1 MLTRHWRGNGK
12 GEIELEKDTPIKD
25 KEKSLEDF
33 LLHIDCLD
41 ELKPWLDNF
50 NIFDVLKIS
59 RTEIRHSNMLSW
71 LLNPYENHGLND
83 SFLRALIRGIIKNGT
98 FGNAEPIELMTA
110 DLRGVQILREWEDI
124 DILIYTEEF
133 IIAIENKID
142 SSEHDNQLKKY
153 REIIENKYKQQK
165 KIYLYLTPLGV
176 NSGNSNDWEIIS
188 YTDILDAVVS
198 VFETKKMDLADGSKQ
213 LIKDYIHLLRS
224 RIVEDPKL
232 VEICRKIYL
241 QYKPALDLIFENK
254 GNPVSECIIEVLKE
268 KNFLV
273 NEAYS
278 RNSMI
283 VFSTKEMDSLL
294 PILENKKEGAWSD
307 GCSYHYWI
315 GIISEEKLF
324 GCFELGGWNLTENI
338 KKNQAVIIENS
349 SNKKARKND
358 EFQFKRVFTTKKL
371 MIDSTEIKSVK
382 NAALKIIEEL
392 MQNEKKLI
400 ELFPKKA

>member
-1 MLTRHWRGNGK
+1 MLTRHRRGNGK
-12 GEIELEKDTPIKD
+12 GEIELGKDTPIKD

-83 SFLRALIRGIIKNGT
+83 SFLRSLIRGIIKNGT

-110 DLRGVQILREWEDI
+110 DLRSVQILREWEDI

-176 NSGNSNDWEIIS
+176 NSSNSNDWEIIS

-198 VFETKKMDLADGSKQ
+198 AFETKKMNLADGSKQ

-232 VEICRKIYL
+232 V
-241 QYKPALDLIFENK
+241 
-254 GNPVSECIIEVLKE
+254 
-268 KNFLV
+268 
-273 NEAYS
+273 
-278 RNSMI
+278 
-283 VFSTKEMDSLL
+283 
-294 PILENKKEGAWSD
+294 
-307 GCSYHYWI
+307 
-315 GIISEEKLF
+315 
-324 GCFELGGWNLTENI
+324 
-338 KKNQAVIIENS
+338 
-349 SNKKARKND
+349 
-358 EFQFKRVFTTKKL
+358 
-371 MIDSTEIKSVK
+371 
-382 NAALKIIEEL
+382 
-392 MQNEKKLI
+392 
-400 ELFPKKA
+400 

>member
-1 MLTRHWRGNGK
+1 MGLQ
-12 GEIELEKDTPIKD
+12 KDISIKD

-59 RTEIRHSNMLSW
+59 RTEIRHSNMISW
-71 LLNPYENHGLND
+71 LLNPYETHGLND
-83 SFLRALIRGIIKNGT
+83 LFLRALIRVIIKNGT

-124 DILIYTEEF
+124 DILISSEEF
-133 IIAIENKID
+133 VIAIENKID
-142 SSEHDNQLKKY
+142 SAEHDDQLEKY
-153 REIIENKYKQQK
+153 TTVIENQYKEQK
-165 KIYLYLTPLGV
+165 KVYLYLTPFGV
-176 NSGNSNDWEIIS
+176 SPSDSNWEIIS
-188 YTDILDAVVS
+188 YTDILEAIVS
-198 VFETKKMDLADGSKQ
+198 AFEFKKIDLTDGSKQ
-213 LIKDYIHLLRS
+213 LIQDYIHLLRS

-232 VEICRKIYL
+232 VEICKKIYL
-241 QYKPALDLIFENK
+241 QYKSALDLIFENK
-254 GNPVSECIIEVLKE
+254 GNPVSECIIEALKE
-268 KNFLV
+268 KEFIV
-273 NEAYS
+273 NEAS
-278 RNSMI
+278 STNSMI

-324 GCFELGGWNLTENI
+324 GCFELGGWNLTEDI

-358 EFQFKRVFTTKKL
+358 EFRFKRVFTTKKL
-371 MIDSTEIKSVK
+371 MIDSTESESVK

-392 MQNEKKLI
+392 KQNEKKVMQ
-400 ELFPKKA
+400 LFNK